1 MEEKKKKKKIKK
13 NFKKNLILYFPVDQ
27 FSVGDIVWAKYY
39 REPYWPAQVS
49 LILILFHSI
58 ITII

>member
-1 MEEKKKKKKIKK
+1 MVTLSRNHI
-13 NFKKNLILYFPVDQ
+13 NVNSTNQYLILYFPVDQ